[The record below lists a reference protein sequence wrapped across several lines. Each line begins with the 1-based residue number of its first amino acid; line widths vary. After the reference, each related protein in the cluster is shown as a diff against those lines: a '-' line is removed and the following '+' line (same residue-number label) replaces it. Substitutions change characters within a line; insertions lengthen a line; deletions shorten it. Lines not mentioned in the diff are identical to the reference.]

1 MKSYMKNDLKNT
13 YLILEAEEL
22 RPDDYQIMM
31 LRENEIPGIVKTSV
45 RYVDNQ
51 KFYYYDIGGKTSL
64 QTMYDKANFSGE
76 EMRRLV
82 EELIAASRNV
92 QKYMLDENCILMEPE
107 LIFGD
112 KEHFYFCYCPSCIQN
127 AKEAFHALTEF
138 FVQKV
143 NYKDEEGVHFAYTL
157 HKATMEENYSIDE
170 ILSRFH
176 TKPLEYSEE
185 LEESDTDETI
195 SESSNFFQKAKKFF
209 GKAKLLYL
217 EEEEED
223 L

>member
-22 RPDDYQIMM
+22 KPDDYQIMM

-51 KFYYYDIGGKTSL
+51 KFYYYDISGKTAL
-64 QTMYDKANFSGE
+64 QSMYEKANLSGE
-76 EMRRLV
+76 EMRKLV
-82 EELIAASRNV
+82 EELMAATKNV

-112 KEHFYFCYCPSCIQN
+112 REHFYFCYCPSAVQN
-127 AKEAFHALTEF
+127 AKQAFHSLTEF
-138 FVQKV
+138 FVKKV
-143 NYKDEEGVHFAYTL
+143 NYKDEEGVYFAYTL

-170 ILSRFH
+170 ILSRFR
-176 TKPLEYSEE
+176 TSPLEYSKE
-185 LEESDTDETI
+185 LEDFHTEESI
-195 SESSNFFQKAKKFF
+195 SETATFFQKAKKFL
-209 GKAKLLYL
+209 GKVKLLYL

>member
-22 RPDDYQIMM
+22 KPDDYQIMM
-31 LRENEIPGIVKTSV
+31 LRENEVPGIIKTSV

-51 KFYYYDIGGKTSL
+51 KFYYYDVSGKISL
-64 QTMYDKANFSGE
+64 QSMYEKANLRSE
-76 EMRRLV
+76 EMKQLV
-82 EELIAASRNV
+82 EELIVVSKNV
-92 QKYMLDENCILMEPE
+92 QKYMLDENCLMLEPE

-112 KEHFYFCYCPSCIQN
+112 KEHFYFCYCPSCMQN
-127 AKEAFHALTEF
+127 VKEAFHGLTEF

-157 HKATMEENYSIDE
+157 HKATMEENYSISE
-170 ILSRFH
+170 ILSRFSAD
-176 TKPLEYSEE
+176 PLEYSRE
-185 LEESDTDETI
+185 LEATDMETI
-195 SESSNFFQKAKKFF
+195 SETSTFFRKAKSFF
-209 GKAKLLYL
+209 SKVKLLYL
-217 EEEEED
+217 EDEDED